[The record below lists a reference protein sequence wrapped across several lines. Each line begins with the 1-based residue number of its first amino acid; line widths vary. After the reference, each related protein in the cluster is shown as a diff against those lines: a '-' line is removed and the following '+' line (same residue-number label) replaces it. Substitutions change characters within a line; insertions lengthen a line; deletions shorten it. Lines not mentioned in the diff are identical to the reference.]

1 MQPGTALAL
10 ISCLSNRK
18 CLNLLK
24 IRTYRWRWA
33 ERQSSKRVQTGEPN
47 LAKIPPCGLLTV
59 FPCRRPWSCCAGTGD
74 FRAASSCPRRTRLPF
89 SIQTGFT
96 RSQARAKSAAA
107 IEPMT
112 VAVKSYSTMTWPVP
126 SIPEQGHHCS
136 AASFQLQTSGIR
148 VRSGLAETAG

>member
-1 MQPGTALAL
+1 MNLNAAWSTALAL

-59 FPCRRPWSCCAGTGD
+59 FPCRRRPWSRCEPLGPWAQKALKCA
-74 FRAASSCPRRTRLPF
+74 RLAG
-89 SIQTGFT
+89 SI
-96 RSQARAKSAAA
+96 AL
-107 IEPMT
+107 
-112 VAVKSYSTMTWPVP
+112 V
-126 SIPEQGHHCS
+126 
-136 AASFQLQTSGIR
+136 
-148 VRSGLAETAG
+148 